1 MHRTSTTKQTLLLLA
16 TAFFLMAC
24 GESRAEN
31 VSRLSGETMGT
42 FWNVSIAAELD
53 DAAKNTLKQRIESEL
68 EAVNDSMSTY
78 RDTSEL
84 MRINHSRDTSPQ
96 AVSDGLRRVLA
107 KALEISKESEGV
119 YDITVGPLV
128 NLWGFGPEKRRDKP
142 SDAEI
147 AAALQHVGYH
157 KLQLSAEGLSKSDP
171 EIFIDLSSIAKG
183 YGVDV
188 VAETIDAAGYPNYLV
203 EIGGEIRSK
212 GNKYG
217 APWRVGIERP
227 EAGLVSGAA
236 VANIIAMNDRLP
248 AMATSGNYR
257 NYAEKGGQMAYHI
270 IDPKDGKS
278 HSSRLLS
285 ATVLA
290 DDCMTADAYATTLM
304 LLGDK
309 NALAFADAHNLVAE
323 LILAGE
329 GDKPYL
335 IQRSK
340 TFTQAIQE
348 EQP

>member
-1 MHRTSTTKQTLLLLA
+1 MHRHLSTFRQALLLLA
-16 TAFFLMAC
+16 TALFLLAYA
-24 GESRAEN
+24 ESRAQN

-53 DAAKNTLKQRIESEL
+53 DAAKSALKQQIDTTL

-78 RDTSEL
+78 RDNSEL
-84 MRINHSRDTSPQ
+84 MRFNRSRDTTVQPI
-96 AVSDGLRRVLA
+96 SDGLRRVLA
-107 KALEISKESEGV
+107 KALAISEESGGV
-119 YDITVGPLV
+119 YDVTVGPLV
-128 NLWGFGPEKRRDKP
+128 NLWGFGPVKRQDKP
-142 SDAEI
+142 TDAEI

-157 KLQLSAEGLSKSDP
+157 KLHLGDAGLAKTDP
-171 EIFIDLSSIAKG
+171 DIFIDLSSIAKG
-183 YGVDV
+183 YGVDR
-188 VAETIDAAGYPNYLV
+188 VAETIHAAGYPDYLV

-212 GNKYG
+212 GDKYG

-236 VANIIAMNDRLP
+236 VESVIAMNDRLP

-257 NYAEKGGQMAYHI
+257 NYAEKGGEMAYHI

-278 HSSRLLS
+278 HRSRLLS

-290 DDCMTADAYATTLM
+290 ADCMTADAYATTLM
-304 LLGDK
+304 LLGDEK
-309 NALAFADAHNLVAE
+309 ALAFADKHGLAAE
-323 LILAGE
+323 LILAGN
-329 GDKPYL
+329 GTPYI

-340 TFTQAIQE
+340 AFTQAIQE